1 MNLNLKQNK
10 KLQKAKDVKI
20 PKGYFDKIDCGSELL
35 NTVFGGGIVKGSSL
49 VMYAQ
54 AGIGKSTLMLN
65 TMQLLSIKGLKAVY
79 CSGEES
85 VHQLANTCKRINTPD
100 VNLANLTN
108 IDEICQLVVDEKID
122 FLVIDSIPSLTT
134 SNPKHNKRTKEE
146 YVINKIVSTSK
157 ETGCII
163 LSILHQ
169 TKDGK
174 FLGGTGIIHAVD
186 VELKLSKHFEHDVK
200 GNEIYN
206 NGRYISSIKNR
217 FGNPCGVE
225 IIMTDKGFDLNP
237 KPPEPVV
244 VPYVPEIP
252 TPKLVKRVW
261 VQPDAIDKIGLATE
275 RFFQCWFGMKT
286 GHFHNKSYCKII
298 ND

>member
-1 MNLNLKQNK
+1 MNLNIKQNK

-20 PKGYFDKIDCGSELL
+20 PKGYFTKIDSGSELVNKVL
-35 NTVFGGGIVKGSSL
+35 GGGFVKGSTIVLYSS
-49 VMYAQ
+49 
-54 AGIGKSTLMLN
+54 AGTGKSTLILN
-65 TMQLLSIKGLKAVY
+65 TMQLLSDKGFKGCY
-79 CSGEES
+79 CSGEET
-85 VHQLANTCKRINTPD
+85 VEQLANTCKRINTPD

-108 IDEICQLVVDEKID
+108 IDEICQLVVDEKIN

-134 SNPKHNKRTKEE
+134 SSKMNKKVKEE
-146 YVINKIVSTSK
+146 YVINKIVSTAK

-163 LSILHQ
+163 ISILHQ

-186 VELKLSKHFEHDVK
+186 IELKLSKHFEHDVK
-200 GNEIYN
+200 GNQIYN

-237 KPPEPVV
+237 KPETIT
-244 VPYVPEIP
+244 YIPEIP
-252 TPKLVKRVW
+252 TPKPVIKEW

-275 RFFQCWFGMKT
+275 RFFLFWFGVKP
-286 GHFHNKSYCKII
+286 GHFHNKPYYKII
-298 ND
+298 NP